1 MALDKI
7 FSSFSIGT
15 MKMDNRIVMPPMATN
30 FASLD
35 GYPTDRL
42 IAYYR
47 ERAKGGVGYLNTE
60 HTGVIQQGRASA
72 NMLMISSDDHIAPLR
87 RLIDAV
93 HAVSGKI
100 VVQINHAGRQTSS
113 VVTGM
118 PIVAPSPV
126 PVTPVAETPR
136 ELTIPEIEGIG
147 EAFVAAAERVK
158 KAGADGL
165 ELHMAH
171 GYLLCSF
178 LSLFSNR
185 RTDAY
190 GGDLTGRSRL
200 CLEVL
205 RSVRRQVG
213 PDYPIICRLSGDE
226 YVEGG
231 LKIEETCR
239 IATLLEQNGADA
251 LHISACNAASGYLNH
266 PPYYVEECVFVH
278 LAEAVKAVVDIPVIT
293 VGRIKDAV
301 TADRII
307 REGKADLVSMGRAL
321 IADPHLPEKA
331 RAGRFSEI
339 NPCISC
345 NRCIQYFRKGGLRC
359 AVNPEAGYE
368 DQFKFTKTD
377 HPKKI
382 WIAGGGPGGLKAAEI
397 AAGRGHQVTLFEKT
411 HLLGG
416 KMRLAAVPPK
426 KEGLLD
432 FVDYLERRVKAVGV
446 KIELG
451 KTLTASLVEKGKP
464 DVVIVAAGAVPIR
477 PNWPGV
483 EESGAISVEDL
494 LSQKPETIGGKVL
507 VIGAGGAGSEAADYL
522 SEMGRKVTLI
532 EMLDSIA
539 AELVTH
545 LQHYLNLRLAAKR
558 VEILTSTRVKALGK
572 GSALVEDK
580 TGERWIG
587 GFDLIVLAAGWKS
600 DQGLLTALQ
609 GKVAELFVIGDAA
622 KPRETLEA
630 VYEAEQ
636 LAVTI

>member
-15 MKMDNRIVMPPMATN
+15 MKMNNRIVMPPMATN

-377 HPKKI
+377 H
-382 WIAGGGPGGLKAAEI
+382 
-397 AAGRGHQVTLFEKT
+397 
-411 HLLGG
+411 LGG

>member
-1 MALDKI
+1 MGLDKI
-7 FSSFSIGT
+7 FSSVSIRT

-30 FASLD
+30 FASPE

-60 HTGVIQQGRASA
+60 HTGVIQQGKASA

-93 HAVSGKI
+93 HAGPGKI
-100 VVQINHAGRQTSS
+100 EVQINHAGRQTSS
-113 VVTGM
+113 AVTGM
-118 PIVAPSPV
+118 PVVAPSPI

-136 ELTIPEIEGIG
+136 ELTIPEIEVIV
-147 EAFVAAAERVK
+147 EAFAAAAERVK

-178 LSLFSNR
+178 LSPFSNR
-185 RTDAY
+185 RTDSY

-205 RSVRRQVG
+205 RSVRRKVG

-266 PPYYVEECVFVH
+266 PPYYIEECVFVH
-278 LAEAVKAVVDIPVIT
+278 LAEAVKAVVHIPVIA

-307 REGKADLVSMGRAL
+307 QEGKADLVSMGRAL

-345 NRCIQYFRKGGLRC
+345 NRCVQYFRKGGMRC
-359 AVNPEAGYE
+359 TVNPEAGYE

-397 AAGRGHQVTLFEKT
+397 AAIRGHQVTLFEKT

-446 KIELG
+446 KIEMG
-451 KTLTASLVEKGKP
+451 KTLTASLVEEGKP
-464 DVVIVAAGAVPIR
+464 DAVIVAAGAVPIR

-483 EESGAISVEDL
+483 EESGAISVEDV
-494 LSQKPETIGGKVL
+494 LSQKPETLGGKIL
-507 VIGAGGAGSEAADYL
+507 IIGAGGAGTEAADYL

-539 AELVTH
+539 AELVNH
-545 LQHYLNLRLAAKR
+545 LQHYLKSRLAAKG

-580 TGERWIG
+580 RGERWIG
-587 GFDLIVLAAGWKS
+587 GFDSIVLAAGWKS

-609 GKVAELFVIGDAA
+609 GKVAELFVIGDAV